1 MTSQLQSLLKEKIN
15 ANIKAHGLAD
25 KEFAEFDSY
34 QSGKIEKIPVD
45 KIKPNNAQ
53 PRLEFADE
61 SLDKLADSI
70 NELGLLQPISVQKK
84 GDFYNIV
91 AGERRF
97 RAVKRLGKQFIDC
110 IIITVTNE
118 NNALL
123 ALAENL
129 SRENLSDYEIAKAI
143 ISFKS
148 NFPSKTQYA
157 KALGI
162 SRQKLY
168 KLFAFEILD
177 NDLLAKLDNH
187 PNIISAD
194 TIEQLATLRKHL
206 NIPPDE
212 FLPLLSE
219 GFDLIISNHLKQ
231 SKLPDFIKNKAN
243 NSLSNQHPTN
253 TKVRKSY
260 KKEGKT
266 IGKIIQTD
274 KKFIVELESLN
285 LNEADLE
292 KVEVFFDN
300 LLSNS

>member
-53 PRLEFADE
+53 PRLEFTDE

-97 RAVKRLGKQFIDC
+97 RAVKKLGKQFIDC

-148 NFPSKTQYA
+148 NFPSKTEYA

-168 KLFAFEILD
+168 K
-177 NDLLAKLDNH
+177 
-187 PNIISAD
+187 
-194 TIEQLATLRKHL
+194 
-206 NIPPDE
+206 
-212 FLPLLSE
+212 
-219 GFDLIISNHLKQ
+219 
-231 SKLPDFIKNKAN
+231 
-243 NSLSNQHPTN
+243 
-253 TKVRKSY
+253 
-260 KKEGKT
+260 
-266 IGKIIQTD
+266 
-274 KKFIVELESLN
+274 
-285 LNEADLE
+285 
-292 KVEVFFDN
+292 
-300 LLSNS
+300 